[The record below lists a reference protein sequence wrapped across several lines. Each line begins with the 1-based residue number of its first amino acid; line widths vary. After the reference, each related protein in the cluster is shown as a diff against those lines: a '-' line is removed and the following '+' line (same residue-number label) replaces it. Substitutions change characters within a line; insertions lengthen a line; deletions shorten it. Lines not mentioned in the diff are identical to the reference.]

1 MLVGV
6 QNSYKFDKK
15 EPCGQVL
22 VRLFKRYRELRPLRQ
37 TATIPGL
44 VNRELSHFRATQDD
58 LSFALLCEIASGIP
72 RTHPF
77 SDCNT
82 WRRSPA
88 LATEATLFAGPL
100 GRRGAITAACTA
112 DTPEDS

>member
-1 MLVGV
+1 
-6 QNSYKFDKK
+6 
-15 EPCGQVL
+15 VL

-37 TATIPGL
+37 TATTPGL
-44 VNRELSHFRATQDD
+44 VNRELSHLRATQDN

-72 RTHPF
+72 RTYPF
-77 SDCNT
+77 FNCNA
-82 WRRSPA
+82 WCSSPA

-112 DTPEDS
+112 DSPEDS